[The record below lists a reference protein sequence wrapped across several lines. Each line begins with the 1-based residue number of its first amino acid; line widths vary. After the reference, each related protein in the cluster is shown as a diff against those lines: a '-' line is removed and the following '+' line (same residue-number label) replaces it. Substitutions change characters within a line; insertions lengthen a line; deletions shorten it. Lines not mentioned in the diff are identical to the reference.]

1 MQLKKVLGLTLASVS
16 TLSLASCDTEALQ
29 NKLSSV
35 ADGLLPNLYVTIAQ
49 ILIFAAVAAAVILL
63 AYKPLKKKISQR
75 KEFIESS
82 VKKAQEDS
90 QVAKDTLNKADKIK
104 SDAQVEAGQIIE
116 KARSIAEANAAQ
128 AQRDLTH
135 SIEQQRAQ
143 AHRDIE
149 DERRKMLRDAHTEI
163 VQTAIDTSKQILGR
177 EVKEEDNAKMVDDF
191 IDSIASD
198 GKESSK

>member
-90 QVAKDTLNKADKIK
+90 QAAKDTLNKADKIK